1 MVALCAYVDIYIYIY
16 IYIYIH
22 IRGEQFKKFKK
33 FVDNG
38 GAREEPARA
47 MAPLKISGNF
57 FHVL

>member
-1 MVALCAYVDIYIYIY
+1 MCICGYIY